1 MRVLLRVVVSMSE
14 RSGAITVGELIEK
27 LMLMDP
33 NLPVGVQGYFGEFY
47 AIDKFD
53 IGVETATSESWNWRE
68 RVSEFSYCRF
78 PVVDIGE
85 APD

>member
-1 MRVLLRVVVSMSE
+1 MVVPMSE
-14 RSGAITVGELIEK
+14 RGRAITVGELIAK
-27 LMLMDP
+27 LQLMDP
-33 NLPVGVQGYFGEFY
+33 DLPVGVQGHVGEFY
-47 AIDKFD
+47 AIDNFD
-53 IGVETATSESWNWRE
+53 IGVETATSEGWNWRK